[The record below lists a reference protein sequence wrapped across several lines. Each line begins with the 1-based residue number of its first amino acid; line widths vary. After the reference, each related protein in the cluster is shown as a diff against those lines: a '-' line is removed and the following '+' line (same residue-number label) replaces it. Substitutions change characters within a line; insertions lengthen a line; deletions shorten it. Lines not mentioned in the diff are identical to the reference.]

1 MSARRVRDDMGALAS
16 AANPRILVFYTVS
29 CVMTSTS
36 PLDDRG
42 AFCEERAL
50 QAPLPLAS
58 EGVQRWVWE
67 SQFGAMLIEVI
78 DDVPFVN
85 GVRVERATED
95 SRSL

>member
-67 SQFGAMLIEVI
+67 SQFGAMLIEII

-85 GVRVERATED
+85 GVRVEHPAED
-95 SRSL
+95 SR

>member
-1 MSARRVRDDMGALAS
+1 MPDPDSINDGSLLRTESAGQV
-16 AANPRILVFYTVS
+16 
-29 CVMTSTS
+29 
-36 PLDDRG
+36 
-42 AFCEERAL
+42 
-50 QAPLPLAS
+50 PLPLAS
-58 EGVQRWVWE
+58 EGVHRWVWE